1 MRRTAA
7 SALLAALV
15 LPLLAAAPATRPSPA
30 DSKVSPTA
38 LQKTLGEI
46 KFSSVALEDAID
58 YIREV
63 SGTNIHVNWRAME
76 VLNVTRQTPISV
88 KLSDVSMRRALKAI
102 LDETGAG
109 QQLTYYIEEGV
120 LEITTRDIADQ
131 QMVTRV
137 YPVDDLVMEV
147 PNFAG
152 PSFNLN
158 NQAQISGGGGGG
170 GGGSS
175 ILSGSGGGNGGSRA
189 EAAST
194 KQQRAEDLVRTIQ
207 ETIHPE
213 IWRENGGTASV
224 RYFNGHLIV
233 TAPRSVHEQL
243 GGKI

>member
-7 SALLAALV
+7 SALLVALV
-15 LPLLAAAPATRPSPA
+15 LPLVAAAPATRPSSA
-30 DSKVSPTA
+30 DQKASATA

-63 SGTNIHVNWRAME
+63 SSTNIHVNWRALE
-76 VLNVTRQTPISV
+76 LLNVTRQTPISV

-109 QQLTYYIEEGV
+109 QQITYYIEEGV

-147 PNFAG
+147 PNFVG
-152 PSFNLN
+152 PSFSLN
-158 NQAQISGGGGGG
+158 SQAQISGGGGGG

-175 ILSGSGGGNGGSRA
+175 SIFSGSSNTNTNTQGT
-189 EAAST
+189 T
-194 KQQRAEDLVRTIQ
+194 KQQRAEDLVKTIQ

-213 IWRENGGTASV
+213 IWRENGCTASI

-233 TAPRSVHEQL
+233 TAPRSVQEAIS
-243 GGKI
+243 GKP